1 MTTAGNPGKNKE
13 HLKMETIIQGMENVA
28 EKREKLA
35 VALNAVGAKS
45 YIAQDEVE
53 TESVKLLQSNALS
66 LIEKAEL
73 VVIQNDDDYQVASSM
88 IMMAKDGIRKAEELF
103 KPIKRK
109 MDEAKKVVLDQE
121 RALVARYEPVK
132 LLLERKTFEYRR
144 EQEKRQR
151 EESARLA
158 EMARKEAEEA
168 AIQDALAAE
177 AMGQNDVADQIM
189 QAPVYVAPP
198 PPRPAAP
205 KVEGLS
211 FQKNWKGRVVNFDL
225 LPDMYKISNDSAI
238 NTVARSLKEKA
249 KIPGVEFYCEETSR
263 SVGRR

>member
-1 MTTAGNPGKNKE
+1 
-13 HLKMETIIQGMENVA
+13 METIIQGL
-28 EKREKLA
+28 EKREKISEILA
-35 VALNAVGAKS
+35 VTGATS
-45 YIAQDEVE
+45 HWEQNGIPAADPA
-53 TESVKLLQSNALS
+53 SVHLLQSNALS

-73 VVIQNDDDYQVASSM
+73 VVIQNDEDYQVASTM
-88 IMMAKDGIRKAEELF
+88 IMLAKDGIKKAEDLF
-103 KPIKRK
+103 RPIKRK
-109 MDEAKKVVLDQE
+109 FDEAKKVVLDQE
-121 RALVARYEPVK
+121 RALVGQYEPAK

-144 EQEKRQR
+144 EQEKKQR

-158 EMARKEAEEA
+158 ELARKEAEEA
-168 AIQDALAAE
+168 ALQDALAAE
-177 AMGQNDVADQIM
+177 AMGQTEIAEQIM
-189 QAPVYVAPP
+189 QSPVYVAPP
-198 PPRPAAP
+198 PPRPSAP

>member
-1 MTTAGNPGKNKE
+1 
-13 HLKMETIIQGMENVA
+13 METIIQGL
-28 EKREKLA
+28 EKREKISEILA
-35 VALNAVGAKS
+35 VTGATS
-45 YIAQDEVE
+45 HWEQNGIPVAEPA
-53 TESVKLLQSNALS
+53 SVHLLQSNALR

-73 VVIQNDDDYQVASSM
+73 ILIQTDEDYQVASSM
-88 IMMAKDGIRKAEELF
+88 IILAKEGIRKAEDLF

-121 RALVARYEPVK
+121 RALVGQYEPAK

-144 EQEKRQR
+144 EQEKKQR

-158 EMARKEAEEA
+158 ELARKEAEEA
-168 AIQDALAAE
+168 ALQDALAAE
-177 AMGQNDVADQIM
+177 AMGQTEIAEQIM
-189 QAPVYVAPP
+189 ESPVYIPP
-198 PPRPAAP
+198 PPSRPAAP

-211 FQKNWKGRVVNFDL
+211 FQKNWIGRVVNFDL

-238 NTVARSLKEKA
+238 NTIARSLKEKA